1 MICLKGDA
9 SKEWIPIASSTDLV
23 PRHVFHGCLP
33 GQDLAI
39 WRADDGFVNI
49 WQNQCLHRGVR
60 LTIGTNDGAQLRCRY
75 HGWCY
80 ANRTGAC
87 TYIPAHPGDS
97 PAQTLINR
105 SFPVIE
111 KYGLVWTTLA
121 DSNSALTIDGLENKH
136 TLVLRAVSVTA
147 PMRIVSDQLR
157 QKAQRF
163 DRSDSK
169 GDSQIE
175 VISCGSI
182 YIELRGFAD
191 SPGTSLVFFTQP
203 VDWDRSVIRGVLSCD
218 QEPTEPMSLLRFFSS
233 TLNEIRDQIESDQVT
248 VLRDSQ
254 PTLDAPSTLP
264 ELSRLSDD
272 GQTPGDQSLTVRVS
286 EKRFEA
292 DGIVALELTS
302 ANELLPAVQPG
313 AHIDLCF
320 PGKHAAQYSL
330 VNGPTETDRYIIG
343 IKLEEDGGGVS
354 RYVHKELQKGDEVRI
369 SPPKNRF
376 PLRRDAIK
384 TVFIAG
390 GIGITPILSMAK
402 TLNHVKLDFTLHYF
416 VRSESHAAFA
426 SDVSTLGQDANLHVG
441 LSAEQTQDQV
451 SKILEKCEPAI
462 QIYVCGPSPMMK
474 MVKRMTSERDLPE
487 SMFHAEYFENPN
499 AIDLGG
505 AFRVVLSRSDKVLDV
520 PQGKSILQVLQENG
534 VVVPSSCEQ
543 GACGTCLVKVLSGDP
558 IHQDVYLTES
568 ERRQGNWI
576 ATCVSRSDS
585 DELVLDL

>member
-1 MICLKGDA
+1 MKGDA

-49 WQNQCLHRGVR
+49 WQNQCPHRGVR

-105 SFPVIE
+105 AFPVIE
-111 KYGLVWTTLA
+111 KYGLVWTTLV

-136 TLVLRAVSVTA
+136 TLVLRAVSVNA

-163 DRSDSK
+163 DRSDSQ

-175 VISCGSI
+175 VISYGSI
-182 YIELRGFAD
+182 HIELRRFGV
-191 SPGTSLVFFTQP
+191 SPGTSLAFFTQP
-203 VDWDRSVIRGVLSCD
+203 VDCDRSVIRGVLSCD
-218 QEPTEPMSLLRFFSS
+218 QEPTEPMSLLRLFSS

-254 PTLDAPSTLP
+254 PTLDVPSTLP

-272 GQTPGDQSLTVRVS
+272 SQTPGDQSFTVRVS

-376 PLRRDAIK
+376 PLRRDAVK

-416 VRSESHAAFA
+416 VRSESHIAFA
-426 SDVSTLGQDANLHVG
+426 RDIERLGSDAQLHVG
-441 LSAEQTQDQV
+441 LSIEHTQNQI
-451 SKILEKCEPAI
+451 SKILEEWASGT
-462 QIYVCGPSPMMK
+462 QLYVCGPSPMME
-474 MVKRMTSERDLPE
+474 MVKRMTSEKDLPE

-505 AFRVVLSRSDKVLDV
+505 AFQVVLSRSDKVLDV

-543 GACGTCLVKVLSGDP
+543 GACGTCLVSVLSGDP